1 MIGQQIWTNLVNVKF
16 KCIYLGHLIHRDK
29 RISLWI
35 NIFLAIISL
44 SSISAW
50 TIWKILPGLF
60 TSLIA
65 VSNILMVI
73 KPILSFEKRIKEL
86 NEKIVMLED
95 VQFEYERL
103 WYHFETK
110 SIDEN
115 QASKTF
121 FEIYEKQKNSLRTS
135 NELIIGKNKKIT
147 AKSDIET
154 DNYLRNHYG
163 YNY

>member
-1 MIGQQIWTNLVNVKF
+1 
-16 KCIYLGHLIHRDK
+16 
-29 RISLWI
+29 
-35 NIFLAIISL
+35 
-44 SSISAW
+44 
-50 TIWKILPGLF
+50 
-60 TSLIA
+60 
-65 VSNILMVI
+65 MVI

-86 NEKIVMLED
+86 NEKIIMLED

-110 SIDEN
+110 GIDEV

-147 AKSDIET
+147 SKSDSET
-154 DNYLRNHYG
+154 DSYLRNHYG